1 LNYINVYAEVQSML
15 LGVITRVNMIPFPG
29 FLSWLLACHLFFRFI
44 SSDFMPF
51 TALSWYAH
59 SVMD

>member
-29 FLSWLLACHLFFRFI
+29 FLSWFLACHLFFRFI

-51 TALSWYAH
+51 TAL
-59 SVMD
+59 